1 MRRAQVNYPARC
13 LILSVGLLF
22 SAALMAADK
31 DALAARNLI
40 NKMTQ
45 ATRSLNY
52 EGIFIYHY
60 GPIMDTMR
68 IIHKGGPNGE
78 AERLVSLSGSAR
90 EVIRNHGS
98 VTCIYPE
105 DRVVKVEKSR
115 SRKLVFQLPQP
126 IQSVSNYYAFSTAG
140 QDRVAGRETSVV
152 QIRPRDKYR
161 YGYKLWID
169 DDTHLLLKSELRGHN
184 DKTLEQI
191 IFTQLNLRDNIPD
204 KLLKPSLVGKD
215 YTWYKDNGENQS
227 LDGTK
232 TPWKT
237 GWMPAGFSMKEHQ
250 KRVMPT
256 SKEPVEHLIYT
267 DGIALVSIF
276 IEKLEKQK
284 PDSIGPS
291 SLGGV
296 HTYARLED
304 GYQITAVGEVPPAT
318 VQRMAKS
325 VIYKQ

>member
-1 MRRAQVNYPARC
+1 MRRVQVNTPVRC
-13 LILSVGLLF
+13 LILSAGLLF
-22 SAALMAADK
+22 SATVMAADE

-68 IIHKGGPNGE
+68 IIHKAGSNGE
-78 AERLVSLSGSAR
+78 SERLVSLSGSAR
-90 EVIRNHGS
+90 EVIRNKDS

-105 DRVVKVEKSR
+105 DRIVKVEKSR

-126 IQSVSNYYAFSTAG
+126 IESVSNNYAFSTAG
-140 QDRVAGRETSVV
+140 RDRVAGRETRVV
-152 QIRPRDKYR
+152 QIRPRDEYR

-169 DDTHLLLKSELRGHN
+169 DDTHLLLKSELRGQN

-204 KLLKPSLVGKD
+204 DQLKPSLVGKD

-227 LDGTK
+227 LDGTEA
-232 TPWKT
+232 PWKA

-250 KRVMPT
+250 KRIMPT
-256 SKEPVEHLIYT
+256 SREPVEHLIYT

-276 IEKLEKQK
+276 VEKLEKQK

-291 SLGGV
+291 SMGGV
-296 HTYARLED
+296 HTYARLDD

-318 VQRMAKS
+318 VKRMADS
-325 VIYKQ
+325 VVNRQ